1 MAFLGLSP
9 CGSREIPRGY
19 VTARRLLRVSGV
31 WGGGVGVGNETDNQ
45 TKGMRATMAKTQ
57 RQGQVKVMNRVA
69 RQVKGTAGRAVA
81 KAKASQP
88 VRKVQVTLG
97 DLIAA
102 AFDVAGEAR
111 AAARLVSSKSMAEAT
126 GRQIV
131 VVTGC

>member
-1 MAFLGLSP
+1 M
-9 CGSREIPRGY
+9 
-19 VTARRLLRVSGV
+19 

-57 RQGQVKVMNRVA
+57 RQGQVMNRVA